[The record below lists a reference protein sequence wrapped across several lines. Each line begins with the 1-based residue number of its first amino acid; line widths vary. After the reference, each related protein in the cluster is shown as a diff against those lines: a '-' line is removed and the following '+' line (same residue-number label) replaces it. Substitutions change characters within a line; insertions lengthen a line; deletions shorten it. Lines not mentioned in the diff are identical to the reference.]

1 MAESKKKS
9 VGSGSAGKTH
19 PLEGPSSPGLEND
32 VLSREELET
41 LSLLQLVDQIV
52 AKLPPRHSAIMDM
65 VYLRDRVAEVEEIN
79 DQARQTIE
87 KLEAVVEKLRSP
99 AFRVGTFLMPVEPD
113 KAHVCVSGT
122 DYVCR
127 IDPQLPL
134 ASLQI
139 GQRVLLN
146 EAFAVVQGLGFDR
159 HGPIVRVD
167 ELLSGGRLRIGQE
180 SGLISS
186 VLLRS
191 ALLVKEKIKPAMEVR
206 LDANQRVALEVIGVG
221 KRIERALETVTE
233 LPWSAVGGQTEAVQE
248 IRDTIEL
255 PFLHRGLFKRFEHT
269 VPKGFLLHGPPGCGK
284 TLLGKATAY
293 NLRQQIRTETGV
305 DHPEFFLHVKGPEIL
320 NMWVGE
326 SERQVRDLFAQCRER
341 AAEGSLAFLFIDE
354 AESILG
360 TRRAGR
366 YSTIL
371 STLVPMFCSEMDGL
385 EPLQNV
391 VVILA
396 SNRADL
402 IDPAILRPGRIDR
415 KIKVNRPTQEGA
427 QRIYEIYLKESL
439 PLDEPKAVLAQ
450 AITDTHYAKS
460 VENQFLEITYR
471 SGKKDF
477 LYRGDLGSGAIIA
490 AIVERAKSLA
500 IKRSILTKQETN
512 LTREDLVQALQKEY
526 SENDLF
532 PPTDITED
540 WLKLTD
546 FDPDNVIKLAPIR
559 PRKKDSLGSGDG
571 DQNDYPVRHR
581 NGNRYRQGKGR
592 KRGRRRRVHGLGAQ
606 RDQVRGPHAMG
617 LQLRGPSRRHA
628 RLSRRGTAPGRR

>member
-1 MAESKKKS
+1 MAESKKKAAANPTPKQS
-9 VGSGSAGKTH
+9 Q
-19 PLEGPSSPGLEND
+19 ND
-32 VLSREELET
+32 TPQMPAPMEELLSREQLDS
-41 LSLLQLVDQIV
+41 LSLLQLVDVIV
-52 AKLPPRHSAIMDM
+52 GKLPPRHSSIMDM
-65 VYLRDRVAEVEEIN
+65 VYLRDRISEVEEMN
-79 DQARQTIE
+79 DQARQAIE
-87 KLEAVVEKLRSP
+87 KLDAIIEKLRSP

-113 KAHVCVSGT
+113 KAHICIGGT

-127 IDPQLPL
+127 IDPQIPL
-134 ASLQI
+134 ISLQV

-159 HGPIVRVD
+159 NGPIVRID

-180 SGLISS
+180 SGMLCS

-191 ALLVKEKIKPAMEVR
+191 ALLAKEKLKPGMEIR

-221 KRIERALETVTE
+221 RRIERSLETVTE
-233 LPWSAVGGQTEAVQE
+233 IPWASVGGQEEAVQA

-255 PFLHRGLFKRFEHT
+255 PFLHSELFKKFEHN

-293 NLRQQIRTETGV
+293 NLRQQIKGQTGV
-305 DHPEFFLHVKGPEIL
+305 DRPEFFLHVKGPEIL

-326 SERQVRDLFAQCRER
+326 SERQVRDLFSQCRER
-341 AAEGSLAFLFIDE
+341 ASEGSLAFLFIDE

-366 YSTIL
+366 YNSIL
-371 STLVPMFCSEMDGL
+371 STVVPQFCSEMDGL

-415 KIKVNRPTQEGA
+415 KIKVNRPNQAGA
-427 QRIYEIYLKESL
+427 QRIYEIYLKHTL
-439 PLDEPKAVLAQ
+439 PLAEPPDQLAKAIAE
-450 AITDTHYAKS
+450 AHYAKIP
-460 VENQFLEITYR
+460 ENQFLEIIYR
-471 SGKKDF
+471 SSKKDF
-477 LYRGDLGSGAIIA
+477 LYRGDLASGAIIA

-500 IKRSILTKQETN
+500 IKRAIDTKQDTQ
-512 LTREDLVQALQKEY
+512 LTRDDLMRALQKEY
-526 SENDLF
+526 AENDLF

-546 FDPDNVIKLAPIR
+546 FDPENVIKLGPIR
-559 PRKKDSLGSGDG
+559 PRKKDALG
-571 DQNDYPVRHR
+571 
-581 NGNRYRQGKGR
+581 NGI
-592 KRGRRRRVHGLGAQ
+592 V
-606 RDQVRGPHAMG
+606 
-617 LQLRGPSRRHA
+617 
-628 RLSRRGTAPGRR
+628 